1 MEGIWISSLYSL
13 IKIFLALLLVI
24 LNGLFVAAEFSFV
37 KVRPTRISQLAL
49 EGNNRARLVQEC
61 LENLDAYLSVS
72 QLGITLA
79 SLGLG
84 WLGEPAV
91 ASLLTP
97 LFKSWGL
104 ISPALLHSISFII
117 AFALITFL
125 HVVLG
130 ELTPKSLA
138 IQKAEPLALWLA
150 KPMRMFYYIFYPGVI
165 LLNGTANKFISL
177 FGVEPAS
184 EADITHSEEELRMLI
199 SESYEGG
206 QIDKNE
212 QELLQNVFI
221 FEKRVAQEI
230 MVPRPEVVFLDRREA
245 LDNIISK
252 VRETE
257 HTRYPLC
264 DGSPDRIVGLI
275 HIKDLLYLHDSKK
288 SLHDIKRDVLFVPE
302 GMPIDHLLQKFQRL
316 HQHLAVVIDEYG
328 GTSGIVTMDNILEE
342 LVGDIQDEFDQEEP
356 EIVVQNDGTKL
367 VSGRMFIDEAIQN
380 FGLRLDEEDE
390 QYSTLAGYIL
400 GKLGKRPVEGDI
412 ITVDDLK
419 FEVVRMEGMRIDRLK
434 VTSADSKPGQ
444 GGGTGGQV
452 PCP

>member
-1 MEGIWISSLYSL
+1 MEGFWLTGVFSLF
-13 IKIFLALLLVI
+13 KIFLAFLLVT

-37 KVRPTRISQLAL
+37 KVRPTRMAQLAM
-49 EGNNRARLVQEC
+49 EGNIRAGLVQEC

-79 SLGLG
+79 SLALG

-91 ASLLTP
+91 ANLLTP

-104 ISPALLHSISFII
+104 LSPAILHSVSFII
-117 AFALITFL
+117 AFLLITFI

-130 ELTPKSLA
+130 ELIPKSLA
-138 IQKAEPLALWLA
+138 IQKAEPLAMWLA
-150 KPMRMFYYIFYPGVI
+150 KPMRIFYYIFYPGVI
-165 LLNGTANKFISL
+165 LLNGTANKFISIL
-177 FGVEPAS
+177 GLEPAS

-206 QIDKNE
+206 QIDKSE

-221 FEKRVAQEI
+221 FEKRVAEEI

-245 LDNIISK
+245 LDNIIAK
-252 VRETE
+252 VQQTK

-264 DGSPDRIVGLI
+264 NGSPDRIVGLI

-288 SLHDIKRDVLFVPE
+288 SLDDIKRDILFVPE
-302 GMPIDHLLQKFQRL
+302 GMPIDQLLQKFQRM
-316 HQHLAVVIDEYG
+316 HQHMAVVIDEYG

-342 LVGDIQDEFDQEEP
+342 LVGEIQDEFDQEEP
-356 EIVVQNDGTKL
+356 EIIAQNDGSTL

-380 FGLRLDEEDE
+380 FGLHLDEEDE

-400 GKLGKRPVEGDI
+400 GKLGKRPVEGDT
-412 ITVDDLK
+412 ITVDNMK

-434 VTSADSKPGQ
+434 VQPWKSNKST
-444 GGGTGGQV
+444 
-452 PCP
+452 